1 MLLEHSAIKIVE
13 LAKTLNILTRTT
25 GPIKKKLRNNEDL
38 VAKKAGKSGKCKTIP
53 RLDRKIVETC
63 FSNRSSSCRKISSGL
78 AAQGLW
84 YIKKTFNRRLC
95 EAGLKAYGPRQK
107 PRLTEKMKASCRA

>member
-1 MLLEHSAIKIVE
+1 MGKAGDLSPRKKGQVKVLLEHSAIKIVE

-25 GPIKKKLRNNEDL
+25 GPMKKKLRNNEDL
-38 VAKKAGKSGKCKTIP
+38 EAKKAGKSGKCKTIP

-63 FSNRSSSCRKISSGL
+63 RSNRSSSCRKNSSCL

-84 YIKKTFNRRLC
+84 YIKKRLIEDC
-95 EAGLKAYGPRQK
+95 VKLV
-107 PRLTEKMKASCRA
+107 